1 MKLKKRIAINQ
12 KMLDKDFSSDWYLSI
27 LGNLRD
33 NNYLTQSDVDILVK
47 DSFSSNS
54 VNLTNV
60 GVEKAEIVRK
70 ALLENSNRRKFR

>member
-1 MKLKKRIAINQ
+1 
-12 KMLDKDFSSDWYLSI
+12 MLDKDFSSDWYSSI

-33 NNYLTQSDVDILVK
+33 NNYLTQSDVDILLK

-60 GVEKAEIVRK
+60 SVEKVEIVRK
-70 ALLENSNRRKFR
+70 ALMENSNRRKFR

>member
-1 MKLKKRIAINQ
+1 
-12 KMLDKDFSSDWYLSI
+12 MLDKDFSSDWYSSI

-33 NNYLTQSDVDILVK
+33 NNYLTQSDVDILLK

-60 GVEKAEIVRK
+60 SLEKAEIVRK
-70 ALLENSNRRKFR
+70 ALLENSNRRKFK

>member
-1 MKLKKRIAINQ
+1 
-12 KMLDKDFSSDWYLSI
+12 MLDKDFSSDWYSSI

-33 NNYLTQSDVDILVK
+33 NNYLTQSDVDILLK

-60 GVEKAEIVRK
+60 SVEKAEIVRK

>member
-1 MKLKKRIAINQ
+1 
-12 KMLDKDFSSDWYLSI
+12 MLDKDFSADWYLSI

>member
-1 MKLKKRIAINQ
+1 
-12 KMLDKDFSSDWYLSI
+12 MLDKDFSSDWYSSI

-33 NNYLTQSDVDILVK
+33 NNYLTQSDVDILLK

-60 GVEKAEIVRK
+60 SLEKAEIVRK
-70 ALLENSNRRKFR
+70 ALLENSSRRKSK

>member
-1 MKLKKRIAINQ
+1 
-12 KMLDKDFSSDWYLSI
+12 MLDKDFSSDWYSSI

-33 NNYLTQSDVDILVK
+33 NNYLTQSDVDILLK

-60 GVEKAEIVRK
+60 SLEKAEIVRK
-70 ALLENSNRRKFR
+70 ALLENSNRRKSK

>member
-1 MKLKKRIAINQ
+1 
-12 KMLDKDFSSDWYLSI
+12 MLDKDFSSDWYLSI

>member
-1 MKLKKRIAINQ
+1 
-12 KMLDKDFSSDWYLSI
+12 MLDKDFGSDWYSSI

-33 NNYLTQSDVDILVK
+33 NNYLTQSDVDILLK

-60 GVEKAEIVRK
+60 SVEKAEIVRK

>member
-1 MKLKKRIAINQ
+1 
-12 KMLDKDFSSDWYLSI
+12 MLDKDFSSDWYSSI

-33 NNYLTQSDVDILVK
+33 NNYLTQSDVDILLK
-47 DSFSSNS
+47 DSVSGNS

-60 GVEKAEIVRK
+60 SVEKAEIVRK

>member
-1 MKLKKRIAINQ
+1 
-12 KMLDKDFSSDWYLSI
+12 MLDKDFSLDWYSSI

-33 NNYLTQSDVDILVK
+33 NNYLTQSDVDILLK
-47 DSFSSNS
+47 DSVSSNS

-60 GVEKAEIVRK
+60 SVEKAEIVRK

>member
-1 MKLKKRIAINQ
+1 MW
-12 KMLDKDFSSDWYLSI
+12 DKDFSSDWYSSI

-33 NNYLTQSDVDILVK
+33 NNYLTQSDVDILLK

-60 GVEKAEIVRK
+60 SVEKAEIVRK